1 MADTVSD
8 EAKGPV
14 ELSDRI
20 DASGRDRV
28 DTVHGRP
35 ELDRSSRD
43 DSVIDDRQAS
53 EVTPAETQEVQ
64 DSRNDNTQEKFE
76 EENNEEVNIFDTY
89 QPRQTIKG
97 TPAHP
102 AKLVESAA
110 MAAVKSPKSDYKPS
124 LLKKT
129 LKFISDAQAE
139 TIILAGSSFRK
150 ILPNGLRQGFS
161 IGDGTGVGKG
171 RTIAAIILDHW
182 NQGHKKAVWLSD

>member
-1 MADTVSD
+1 MVD
-8 EAKGPV
+8 ETPGSV
-14 ELSDRI
+14 ELPNRTDK
-20 DASGRDRV
+20 SGRDRA
-28 DTVHGRP
+28 DTLHGRP

-43 DSVIDDRQAS
+43 DSVIDDRQV
-53 EVTPAETQEVQ
+53 ENVTPAKIQDVQ
-64 DSRNDNTQEKFE
+64 DNRNDNAQEEFDE
-76 EENNEEVNIFDTY
+76 EQNEEVKVFDTY

-97 TPAHP
+97 TQPHL

-110 MAAVKSPKSDYKPS
+110 MAAVKSPKSDYQPS

-182 NQGHKKAVWLSD
+182 NQGHKKAGWLSD